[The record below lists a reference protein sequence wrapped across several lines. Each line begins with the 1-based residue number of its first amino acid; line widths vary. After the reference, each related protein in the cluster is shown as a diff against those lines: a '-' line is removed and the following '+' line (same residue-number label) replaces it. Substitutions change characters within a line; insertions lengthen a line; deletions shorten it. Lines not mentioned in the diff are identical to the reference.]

1 MSKDTDLPK
10 QNGYWDDEPDYEY
23 EEKLQK
29 HRRGV
34 RRRTRLIVIFVL
46 LLVVTATVVIQMKTY
61 TQYLVLSTHEWEE
74 ESATNYVEFGT
85 NILKYSNDGASYLNA
100 KNEIV
105 WNESFE
111 MEQPITTVCESY
123 AAIAPKGGREIIIFD
138 EEGVVG
144 RIETTLPIM
153 QIDIANQGSV
163 AVLLKDSGTY
173 YVSIYDKSGTE
184 LVKGS
189 YHTQKSGVPLDLAL
203 SDDGKK
209 MAVSLCSINNGRA
222 DSTIL
227 FYNFDKVGQNEIDNN
242 VGSDSYENLVIP
254 QMDFL
259 SNNTMVAVGD
269 KKILI
274 YKGTQKPALQK
285 EIEMESEALS
295 VFYGNGCFGYVAK
308 NQADAS
314 ADALSDTASGDST
327 VEDEPSYRF
336 YVYSQNGTKKMSRAF
351 DMEYDTVRILKN
363 KQICI
368 LNEQE
373 CLIYSQWGIKRFE
386 GTFENGIRGVRSTGL
401 FHSYIFVLPDGMQR
415 VILK

>member
-1 MSKDTDLPK
+1 MSRNTDLSGEDGFFEKEP
-10 QNGYWDDEPDYEY
+10 GYGY
-23 EEKLQK
+23 EEKLRR

-34 RRRTRLIVIFVL
+34 RRRTRIIVI
-46 LLVVTATVVIQMKTY
+46 LVAVILITAVVVIQTKTY
-61 TQYLVLSTHEWEE
+61 TQYFVLSTHEWEE

-111 MEQPITTVCESY
+111 MEQPITAVCEGY
-123 AAIAPKGGREIIIFD
+123 AAIAPKGGREVIIFD
-138 EEGVVG
+138 VEGVVG
-144 RIETTLPIM
+144 QIETTLPIM
-153 QIDIANQGSV
+153 QIDIANQGTV

-184 LVKGS
+184 LVKGA
-189 YHTQKSGVPLDLAL
+189 YHTETSGVPLDLAL

-209 MAVSLCSINNGRA
+209 MAVSLCAINNGRA
-222 DSTIL
+222 DTTLL

-242 VGSDSYENLVIP
+242 VGSDTYENLVIP

-259 SNNTMVAVGD
+259 SNNIMVAFGD
-269 KKILI
+269 NKILI

-295 VFYGNGCFGYVAK
+295 VFYGNECFGYVVK
-308 NQADAS
+308 NQTDAS
-314 ADALSDTASGDST
+314 ADAIEDSASGDST
-327 VEDEPSYRF
+327 VEDEASYRL
-336 YVYSQNGTKKMSRAF
+336 YVYSQNGTRKMSRAF
-351 DMEYDTVRILKN
+351 DMEYDEVRVLKN

-386 GTFENGIRGVRSTGL
+386 GSFENGICGVRSTGV
-401 FHSYIFVLPDGMQR
+401 FHSYIFVLPDGTQR